1 MNIILKRTNIISLIT
16 MILKSDRKN
25 VVQKY
30 FLQYIHHFIQFKL
43 HEKQKKKK
51 KRYIYYIF
59 QNYHNKRIELN
70 ILF

>member
-1 MNIILKRTNIISLIT
+1 

-51 KRYIYYIF
+51 RYIYYIF
-59 QNYHNKRIELN
+59 QNYHNKRIKYLILN
-70 ILF
+70 KTVPYINNTI

>member
-1 MNIILKRTNIISLIT
+1 

-43 HEKQKKKK
+43 HEKQKKKEK
-51 KRYIYYIF
+51 KIYILYLSELSQQKDRIKYLILNKTVPYI
-59 QNYHNKRIELN
+59 NNTI
-70 ILF
+70 

>member
-1 MNIILKRTNIISLIT
+1 

-43 HEKQKKKK
+43 HEKQKKRKK
-51 KRYIYYIF
+51 DIYTISF
-59 QNYHNKRIELN
+59 RTITTKG
-70 ILF
+70 